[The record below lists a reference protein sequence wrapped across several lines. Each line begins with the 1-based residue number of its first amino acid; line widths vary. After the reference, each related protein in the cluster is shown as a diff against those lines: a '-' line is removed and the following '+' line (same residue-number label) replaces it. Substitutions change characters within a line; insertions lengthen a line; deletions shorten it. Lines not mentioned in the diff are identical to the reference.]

1 MADRVMN
8 GVRTGT
14 VQEGYAR
21 LPEDLLHDLL
31 GGSAPLV
38 EEVERLLGSNL
49 DKQSELRAA
58 LDDLGWVRRLRD
70 RDKGTMSGIDGGF
83 AIERTSSVD
92 MSLAVA
98 VGVEGLSET
107 TAHWEGTQYEWWT
120 RVSKHDLEAE
130 RLCRGVMVAQEL
142 AILRDA
148 PHTYRILDGS
158 HLTPVIQLNSALT
171 VRSAELTDEAAR
183 VWERLGTIEA
193 LSGMSTDHRIVG
205 MPKYDSS
212 TYIAKELQR
221 RVGFDV
227 PGDDKLLM
235 SLLLHPDEFIFPRRV
250 LAEPWTQLHFDSAS
264 PKHEHIA
271 RALEE
276 AIQPLRDLNLSF
288 TYYKPDEMSPAFRIE
303 VKGDQPIEALEGF
316 LTTLKYQ
323 MTGPFVREPYPQYL
337 ADVMAKSVGLGL
349 SALQSSV
356 QLALS
361 RADRPELAELLLSS
375 YRTEGV

>member
-1 MADRVMN
+1 MN
-8 GVRTGT
+8 GVRTGM

-31 GGSAPLV
+31 GGADELV
-38 EEVERLLGSNL
+38 DEVERLLGSNL
-49 DKQSELRAA
+49 DKQDELREA
-58 LDDLGWVRRLRD
+58 LESAGVVRQLRE
-70 RDKGTMSGIDGGF
+70 REQGTVCGVDGGF

-92 MSLAVA
+92 ISLGVA
-98 VGVEGLSET
+98 VGVEGLSSST
-107 TAHWEGTQYEWWT
+107 THWGGTQYEWWS
-120 RVSKHDLEAE
+120 RVGKHDLEGE

-142 AILRDA
+142 KILKDA
-148 PHTYRILDGS
+148 PHDFRILDGS

-171 VRSAELTDEAAR
+171 VRSDDLREEAAR
-183 VWERLGTIEA
+183 VWTRLETLEGLRQMA
-193 LSGMSTDHRIVG
+193 VDDHIVA

-212 TYIAKELQR
+212 RVIADGILES
-221 RVGFDV
+221 RVDFDV

-235 SLLLHPDEFIFPRRV
+235 SLLLRPGEFTEPHQV
-250 LAEPWTQLHFDSAS
+250 QPEPWTQLHFDSRS
-264 PKHEHIA
+264 ESGKQIA
-271 RALEE
+271 EDFE
-276 AIQPLRDLNLSF
+276 SAIEPLRGRQLNFSYF
-288 TYYKPDEMSPAFRIE
+288 KPDELSPAFRIE
-303 VKGDQPIEALEGF
+303 AKRGAPIEVIEQF

-349 SALQSSV
+349 SALHSSV

-361 RADRPELAELLLSS
+361 RADRPELAELLLTS